1 MPRTTFAAVA
11 AIVVGLALAPQASL
25 AQEAGQEQ
33 EEQDPNPHPRSGFW
47 FNGGL
52 GWGSFGCDGCQER
65 EGGSILTLGAGGTLS
80 QSVIVGGSI
89 DGWTKEVNGN
99 RLTASTLLGTIRFYP
114 SDTGGFFLRG
124 GLGFGAVE
132 VELENA
138 AARDE
143 GGALLLGA
151 GWDVRISDNVS
162 VTPFLNGVGVSTD
175 DSDLNFTQ
183 LGLSITTH

>member
-1 MPRTTFAAVA
+1 MRTRTTVAAVA
-11 AIVVGLALAPQASL
+11 VIVVGLGLTLAPQASL

-33 EEQDPNPHPRSGFW
+33 EPNSHQRSGFW

-89 DGWTKEVNGN
+89 DGWSKEVNGN

-114 SDTGGFFLRG
+114 SETGGFFLRG
-124 GLGFGAVE
+124 GLGFGTVE
-132 VELENA
+132 VELQNVTVT
-138 AARDE
+138 DD

-151 GWDVRISDNVS
+151 GWDFRISDSVS
-162 VTPFLNGVGVSTD
+162 LTPFLNGVGVSTD
-175 DSDLNFTQ
+175 GSDFSFSQ